1 MNKINKIFLAIIV
14 ILIILLGIM
23 TAMYLNMRK
32 AAKRSLDEVLKISEE
47 KYELNNQLNDLREQ
61 FNIE

>member
-1 MNKINKIFLAIIV
+1 MNKLNKIFLTIII
-14 ILIILLGIM
+14 ILVILLGIM

-32 AAKRSLDEVLKISEE
+32 AAKKSLDEVLKISEE

>member
-1 MNKINKIFLAIIV
+1 
-14 ILIILLGIM
+14 M

-32 AAKRSLDEVLKISEE
+32 AAKKSLDEVLKISEE

>member
-1 MNKINKIFLAIIV
+1 MNKLNKIFLAIIV
-14 ILIILLGIM
+14 ILVILLGIM
-23 TAMYLNMRK
+23 TAMYLNMKK

>member
-1 MNKINKIFLAIIV
+1 MNKLNKIFLAIII
-14 ILIILLGIM
+14 ILVILLGIM

-32 AAKRSLDEVLKISEE
+32 AAKKSLDEVLKLSEE

>member
-1 MNKINKIFLAIIV
+1 MNKLNKIFLAIII
-14 ILIILLGIM
+14 ILVILLGIM

>member
-1 MNKINKIFLAIIV
+1 MNKLNKIFLAIII
-14 ILIILLGIM
+14 ILVILLGIM

-32 AAKRSLDEVLKISEE
+32 AAKKSLDEVLKISEE
-47 KYELNNQLNDLREQ
+47 KYELNNQLNDLREH

>member
-1 MNKINKIFLAIIV
+1 MNKLNKIFLAIII
-14 ILIILLGIM
+14 ILVILLGII

-32 AAKRSLDEVLKISEE
+32 AAKKSLDEVLKISEE

>member
-1 MNKINKIFLAIIV
+1 MNKLNKIFLAIIV
-14 ILIILLGIM
+14 ILVILLGIM

-32 AAKRSLDEVLKISEE
+32 AAKKSLDEVLKISEE

>member
-1 MNKINKIFLAIIV
+1 MNKLNKISLAIIV
-14 ILIILLGIM
+14 ILVILLEIM

-32 AAKRSLDEVLKISEE
+32 AAKKSLDEVLKISEE

>member
-1 MNKINKIFLAIIV
+1 MNKLNKIFLAIII
-14 ILIILLGIM
+14 ILVILLGII

-32 AAKRSLDEVLKISEE
+32 AAKKSLDEVLKISEE
-47 KYELNNQLNDLREQ
+47 KYELNNQLNDLREH

>member
-1 MNKINKIFLAIIV
+1 MNKLNKIFLAIIV
-14 ILIILLGIM
+14 ILVILLGIM

>member
-1 MNKINKIFLAIIV
+1 MNKLNKIFLAIII
-14 ILIILLGIM
+14 ILVILLGIM

-32 AAKRSLDEVLKISEE
+32 AAKKSLDEVLKISEE

>member
-1 MNKINKIFLAIIV
+1 MNKLNKIFLTIII
-14 ILIILLGIM
+14 ILVILLGIM

-32 AAKRSLDEVLKISEE
+32 AAKKSFAVKWSEE